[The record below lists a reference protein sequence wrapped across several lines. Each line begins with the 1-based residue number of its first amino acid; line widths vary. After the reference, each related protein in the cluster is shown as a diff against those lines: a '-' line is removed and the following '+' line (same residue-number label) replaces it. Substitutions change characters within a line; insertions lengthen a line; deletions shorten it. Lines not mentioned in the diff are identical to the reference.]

1 MQDKMLKN
9 NLKIFFVLLK
19 VLRKFLFLVL
29 PVNYVTIIFVTNN
42 IQ

>member
-9 NLKIFFVLLK
+9 NFKNFFVLLK
-19 VLRKFLFLVL
+19 VFVLVL

>member
-1 MQDKMLKN
+1 MQDKMLKSN
-9 NLKIFFVLLK
+9 FKIFFSFTESFKK
-19 VLRKFLFLVL
+19 VFVLVL